1 MVSLALGVILWGV
14 VRITR
19 LGLGVLYFWD
29 SDIFAIVTLG
39 VLEMKVRSLFVCL
52 FYTYRLRVLDYC
64 VPFSSHP
71 SVGLDF

>member
-52 FYTYRLRVLDYC
+52 FVLHIQVKGSGLLC
-64 VPFSSHP
+64 AFSPTPLSGP
-71 SVGLDF
+71 